1 MIFIIFRQEFY
12 PAMRNRLLLSSLYFI
27 IVLLNQPILGQT
39 LQQEID
45 SLENALTGANT
56 DTVKLKLYNQLSIL
70 YQDVD
75 PLICREYAK
84 KEKDLSEK
92 TGNKNYLFESNVRLM
107 QSYLV
112 QAKYDSALIFG
123 LEAEKIAGQ
132 LGIEKIIEVQNEMAD
147 LYQLTSQYDKAFTRK
162 FKLLKIADSIND
174 ENNVAAIYLDIGE
187 LYRDQN
193 ETDHAIEYLQK
204 AYEAFK
210 KLEITRGM
218 LVSKANLALAYSQK
232 DPSDALSIFEEFV
245 DEFHHLFSKNDSARA
260 LGNLANYLVDLKRY
274 DEAEKYILEAVEI
287 RESLNYPLGLAFSY
301 RELAEI
307 YLRTGRYLQAYN
319 YAVKGYPIAKEVND
333 ARLLEMFSRQIAE
346 SSYELGNYKTAYE
359 YYRDYKI
366 FADSIDQTERV
377 ALSKE
382 LETRYETEKK
392 EQQINLQSE
401 QLARKESELARQS
414 LFFNASLTGIVLLLI
429 IGGLIYRSE
438 RLKTRKNQQIEALLK
453 EIHHRVKNNLQVISS
468 LLNMQSREVEDQ
480 DMLEAMKEGQN
491 RVKAMSLIHQKLY
504 QNENVTE
511 IDFEEYA
518 KDLCKQLSSV
528 FSKPDQ
534 KIENHIHSNNIK
546 LDIDT
551 AIPLGL
557 IVNELISN
565 AYKYAFEGKEEGSIE
580 IILNR
585 IQKGELVL
593 KVKDNGKGIPADFN
607 IKEAKSLGLKLVNIL
622 TKQLKGQL
630 DYKTE
635 NGTEFLINF
644 KELAV
649 ATR

>member
-1 MIFIIFRQEFY
+1 
-12 PAMRNRLLLSSLYFI
+12 MRNVIISSFFWLFCS
-27 IVLLNQPILGQT
+27 ILPVAGQM
-39 LQQEID
+39 LADKID
-45 SLENALTGANT
+45 SLENQLLIAEE
-56 DTVKLKLYNQLSIL
+56 DTVKLRLYDQLSYS
-70 YQDVD
+70 YQEID
-75 PLICREYAK
+75 PIVSRHYALK
-84 KEKDLSEK
+84 GKELSEK
-92 TGNKNYLFESNVRLM
+92 IRNIDYRFESTLRLM
-107 QSYLV
+107 QSYIY
-112 QAKYDSALIFG
+112 QTFYDSALMYG
-123 LEAEKIAGQ
+123 LEAEEIATQ
-132 LGIEKIIEVQNEMAD
+132 LGVEKTVAIQSELAD
-147 LYQLTSQYDKAFTRK
+147 LYRLTSQYDKAFKKK
-162 FKLLKIADSIND
+162 FRLLKIADSIED
-174 ENNVAAIYLDIGE
+174 QMNVAGIYLDLGE

-193 ETDHAIEYLQK
+193 ETDNAIEYLQK

-210 KLEITRGM
+210 ELEVTRGM
-218 LVSKANLALAYSQK
+218 LASKANLALAYSQK
-232 DPSDALSIFEEFV
+232 DPSVALRIFEEFV

-260 LGNLANYLVDLKRY
+260 LGNLANFLVDLERY
-274 DEAEKYILEAVEI
+274 EEAEKYILEAVEI
-287 RESLNYPLGLAFSY
+287 RESLNYPLGLAYSY

-307 YLRTGRYLQAYN
+307 YLRTNRYQGAYN
-319 YAVKGYPIAKEVND
+319 YAAKGYPIAKKLND

-366 FADSIDQTERV
+366 FADSIDQTERI

-414 LFFNASLTGIVLLLI
+414 LFFNASLIGIVLLLI
-429 IGGLIYRSE
+429 IGGLVYRSE
-438 RLKTRKNQQIEALLK
+438 RLKTRKNKQIEALLK

-468 LLNMQSREVEDQ
+468 LLNMQSREVDDQ
-480 DMLEAMKEGQN
+480 NMLDAIKEGQN

-518 KDLCKQLSSV
+518 KDLCRQLSSV

-534 KIENHIHSNNIK
+534 RIENQIRSNNIK

-580 IILNR
+580 IILDR
-585 IQKGELVL
+585 IQKGEMVL